1 MIQAEDLIDQEGN
14 HYRTISIKDQIWTI
28 DNYKGTKYCNGEAI
42 QKAIDDQVYLKLGSS
57 GKGAWCLNY
66 NDEERS
72 SKYGYLY
79 NWFSVH
85 DSRGFAPHGWRIPS
99 EVDWQNLEK
108 HLEAE
113 KQNGTSWTKLIK
125 LMNMSNSGSRGIN
138 GAFGGANKS
147 GYWWKYMPEVAMMS
161 WGRRLQNTGKHL
173 EPIDGFQRFG
183 FSVRLIK
190 NNL

>member
-113 KQNGTSWTKLIK
+113 KQKWNFLDQ
-125 LMNMSNSGSRGIN
+125 IN
-138 GAFGGANKS
+138 KTNEHVKFWFKRNK
-147 GYWWKYMPEVAMMS
+147 WCFWRCK
-161 WGRRLQNTGKHL
+161 
-173 EPIDGFQRFG
+173 
-183 FSVRLIK
+183 
-190 NNL
+190 